1 MRIYIAAWHLS
12 VLDVTQKKRVI
23 HVVHLLCHAFDTTI
37 ITLIVVNYF
46 FMGADDDGQYLPSES
61 LQLVAV
67 DNGVCSVSSEADC
80 FEIFVF
86 HLSATRERHC

>member
-1 MRIYIAAWHLS
+1 
-12 VLDVTQKKRVI
+12 
-23 HVVHLLCHAFDTTI
+23 
-37 ITLIVVNYF
+37 
-46 FMGADDDGQYLPSES
+46 MGADDDGQYLPSES